1 MNKLTEKIFENAPYG
16 YFTSQ
21 DVATLFPESE
31 DKRYGL
37 VKRAIAG
44 DEIIHIR
51 RGLYCLAQKY
61 QKKKIN
67 LYALAQHIY
76 GPSYVSLESALSRHG
91 WIPEAVYTLTSV
103 SSGKSKEFQT
113 TLGAFS
119 YSRVPQ
125 KVFYAGVERLAD
137 EAGNIFLMAS
147 PMKSL
152 ADYVYVNK
160 KDWAELPPAAES
172 LRIEREEFESV
183 TSEDI
188 NALIENYTSRRVR
201 KFLKG
206 LRKDLKL

>member
-16 YFTSQ
+16 CFTSQ
-21 DVATLFPESE
+21 DVATLFPGSE

-44 DEIIHIR
+44 GEIINIR
-51 RGLYCLAQKY
+51 RGLYCLASKY
-61 QKKKIN
+61 QKKSIN

-76 GPSYVSLESALSRHG
+76 GPSYVSLESALSWHG

-113 TLGAFS
+113 PLGAFS
-119 YSRVPQ
+119 YNRIPQ
-125 KVFYAGVERLAD
+125 KVFYTCIERLTD
-137 EAGNIFLMAS
+137 EAGNVFLMAT
-147 PMKSL
+147 PMKAL

-160 KDWAELPPAAES
+160 KDWAELKPVAES
-172 LRIEREEFESV
+172 LRIEQEEFESV
-183 TSEDI
+183 TSDDLD
-188 NALIENYTSRRVR
+188 ALIENYTSRRVQ
-201 KFLKG
+201 KFIKG